1 MVGPGACRRW
11 VVVPAAVAALLLA
24 AGCSSPSYPTMMGGN
39 AAATDPSVPGPGM
52 MSGSSGAT
60 TTAVPYGPGMMAGG
74 SGMMGASGYAYS
86 RLTCAAPTSLPGST
100 VNVTLGDMGMTQM
113 MGGVAPL
120 GGHMMLRA
128 TPATVPGGQV
138 SLVVSNMGWRTHELV
153 VPALADRAA
162 VGQRVSSADGK
173 VDETA
178 SLGEVSN
185 SCAAGAG
192 DGITAGAVGWTIVT
206 LAPGR
211 YELVVQPAESL
222 RQRLP
227 P

>member
-1 MVGPGACRRW
+1 MHWIHGRPWACRRW

-74 SGMMGASGYAYS
+74 SGMMG
-86 RLTCAAPTSLPGST
+86 
-100 VNVTLGDMGMTQM
+100 
-113 MGGVAPL
+113 
-120 GGHMMLRA
+120 
-128 TPATVPGGQV
+128 
-138 SLVVSNMGWRTHELV
+138 
-153 VPALADRAA
+153 
-162 VGQRVSSADGK
+162 
-173 VDETA
+173 DETA

-192 DGITAGAVGWTIVT
+192 DGG
-206 LAPGR
+206 
-211 YELVVQPAESL
+211 S
-222 RQRLP
+222 P
-227 P
+227 PVRSGGP